1 MVQKMGFGKRTGIEL
16 PAETAGIVRNPDKWN
31 GDSLASMSIGYE
43 IGVTPLQIAT
53 AFATIAND
61 GIKNQPHIIK
71 EIRNSE
77 GKTISITEPNQ
88 TQVVSRE
95 TAEDLRTMLRQ
106 VVLSGT
112 GRRAQLDGY
121 TSAGKTGTAW
131 KFDPKTKRVERSKY
145 ISSFVGFAPAND
157 PKYVIIVVM
166 DEPKSG
172 ARDGGSV
179 AAPVFKDIAQQLL
192 EGAKV
197 PHDLTA
203 SSTAV
208 TSVDVPEVAPADVPT
223 VKGPPEEKE
232 NTPSEPNEKKSKT
245 KTEVPLKK
253 ESSKP
258 LADKTAALTA
268 TPKSET
274 SGPAIWKTKPKT

>member
-1 MVQKMGFGKRTGIEL
+1 MGFGKRTGIEL
-16 PAETAGIVRNPDKWN
+16 PAETAGIVHGLDKWN

-71 EIRNSE
+71 EIRDSQGNTVSV
-77 GKTISITEPNQ
+77 TEPNQ

-95 TAEDLRTMLRQ
+95 TAADLRTMLRQ

-112 GRRAQLDGY
+112 GKRAQLDGY
-121 TSAGKTGTAW
+121 SSAGKTGTAW
-131 KFDPKTKRVERSKY
+131 KFDPITKRVERSKY

-179 AAPVFKDIAQQLL
+179 AAPVFKEIAQQLL
-192 EGAKV
+192 ETANV
-197 PHDLTA
+197 THDLPTSNSAATA
-203 SSTAV
+203 AE
-208 TSVDVPEVAPADVPT
+208 DIPEINKNDVPT
-223 VKGPPEEKE
+223 VKGPPVDERDK
-232 NTPSEPNEKKSKT
+232 TSEP
-245 KTEVPLKK
+245 P
-253 ESSKP
+253 
-258 LADKTAALTA
+258 DKTTRKRSDAPIKKDANKTDGEKSLALTN
-268 TPKSET
+268 TKIRMNN
-274 SGPAIWKTKPKT
+274 GPAIWKTKPKT